1 MAAADQRITGEH
13 RQIEQKLYGI
23 LGQFL
28 IAHNPP
34 ELDPP
39 LGTEQPLQRRFGFAG
54 IDLLAESAGRAERQ
68 PEEFQLVGRGPRAIG
83 EQLEAFLPHLGI
95 GLVGEQFDTVVER
108 PDGRHEVVAKPRTKE
123 TGEVDRIHRDAL
135 MGQSETSR
143 KLQTLNGT
151 GPIPISR
158 SEMGGIQTIDVRLE
172 PAHAGWRLD
181 RALAAAVPTLS
192 RERLKTLIRSGAVEA
207 GGKAVRD
214 PATKVRGE
222 EALKVA
228 VPEPQPAHNEPQD
241 IPLTIV
247 FEDEHLLV
255 VDKPA
260 GLVVHPAAGNLDGTL
275 VNALLHHCGGSLS
288 GIGGVARPG
297 IVHRIDKDTS
307 GLLVVAKSD
316 VAHEGLAKQF
326 AAHSIDRRYLAIV
339 GGIPKLSNGTIDAP
353 LARSATNRKKIA
365 IVEGARGKR
374 SITHWKRLK
383 TLTDAALV
391 ECRLE
396 TGRTHQVRVHM
407 ASIGHPLVGDPVY
420 GRSGKTRDKLLK
432 ELGFDRQ
439 ALHAAELGFTHPVT
453 KRRLAFTSPLPPDMQ
468 ELIRALGV

>member
-1 MAAADQRITGEH
+1 
-13 RQIEQKLYGI
+13 
-23 LGQFL
+23 
-28 IAHNPP
+28 
-34 ELDPP
+34 
-39 LGTEQPLQRRFGFAG
+39 
-54 IDLLAESAGRAERQ
+54 
-68 PEEFQLVGRGPRAIG
+68 
-83 EQLEAFLPHLGI
+83 
-95 GLVGEQFDTVVER
+95 
-108 PDGRHEVVAKPRTKE
+108 
-123 TGEVDRIHRDAL
+123 
-135 MGQSETSR
+135 
-143 KLQTLNGT
+143 
-151 GPIPISR
+151 
-158 SEMGGIQTIDVRLE
+158 MGGIQTIDVRLE

-192 RERLKTLIRSGAVEA
+192 RERLKSLIRSGAVEA
-207 GGKAVRD
+207 EGKAVRD

-222 EALKVA
+222 EALRVA
-228 VPEPQPAHNEPQD
+228 VPEPSSPHNEAQD

-275 VNALLHHCGGSLS
+275 VNALLHHCAGQLS

-307 GLLVVAKSD
+307 GLLVVAKTD

-339 GGIPKLSNGTIDAP
+339 NGVPNASEGAVDLP

-365 IVEGARGKR
+365 VVEGRRGKR
-374 SITHWKRLK
+374 AVTHWKRMQL
-383 TLTDAALV
+383 LRDAALV

-407 ASIGHPLVGDPVY
+407 ASLGHPLLGDPVY
-420 GRSGKTRDKLLK
+420 GRSGKTHGKLLN
-432 ELGFDRQ
+432 ELKFHRQ

-453 KRRLAFTSPLPPDMQ
+453 KRRLSFSSPMPPDMQ
-468 ELIRALGV
+468 ELFKALGV

>member
-1 MAAADQRITGEH
+1 
-13 RQIEQKLYGI
+13 
-23 LGQFL
+23 
-28 IAHNPP
+28 
-34 ELDPP
+34 
-39 LGTEQPLQRRFGFAG
+39 
-54 IDLLAESAGRAERQ
+54 
-68 PEEFQLVGRGPRAIG
+68 
-83 EQLEAFLPHLGI
+83 
-95 GLVGEQFDTVVER
+95 
-108 PDGRHEVVAKPRTKE
+108 
-123 TGEVDRIHRDAL
+123 
-135 MGQSETSR
+135 
-143 KLQTLNGT
+143 
-151 GPIPISR
+151 
-158 SEMGGIQTIDVRLE
+158 MGGHQTIDVRLA

-192 RERLKTLIRSGAVEA
+192 RERLKALIRSGAVEA
-207 GGKAVRD
+207 QGAAVRD
-214 PATKVRGE
+214 PATKVKGNE
-222 EALKVA
+222 ELKVA
-228 VPEPQPAHNEPQD
+228 VPEPIPAHNEPQN

-260 GLVVHPAAGNLDGTL
+260 GLVVHPAAGNFDGTL
-275 VNALLHHCGGSLS
+275 VNALLHHCAGKLS

-307 GLLVVAKSD
+307 GLLVVAKTD

-339 GGIPKLSNGTIDAP
+339 SGVPKAGQGVVDAP
-353 LARSATNRKKIA
+353 VARSAANRKKIA

-374 SITHWKRLK
+374 AVTHWKRVSVMR
-383 TLTDAALV
+383 DAALV

-420 GRSGKTRDKLLK
+420 GRSGKTHGKLLK
-432 ELGFDRQ
+432 TLGFQRQ

-453 KRRLAFTSPLPPDMQ
+453 KSRLSFSSPMPADMQ
-468 ELIRALGV
+468 ELFNALGV